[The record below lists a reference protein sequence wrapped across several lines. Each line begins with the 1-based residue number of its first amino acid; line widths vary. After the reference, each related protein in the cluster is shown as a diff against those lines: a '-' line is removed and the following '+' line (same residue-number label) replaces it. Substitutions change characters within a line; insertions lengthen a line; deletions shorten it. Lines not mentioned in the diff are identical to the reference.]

1 MNIDEIYNM
10 AYEAQELASKQYFT
24 IYNDER
30 LPDDEFALQ
39 MFVGLRLIT
48 DELFKLRRKQW
59 DKKINTPLKI

>member
-10 AYEAQELASKQYFT
+10 TYEALELASKQYFT
-24 IYNDER
+24 IYHDER

-39 MFVGLRLIT
+39 IYVELRIIIE
-48 DELFKLRRKQW
+48 ELFKLRREQW